1 MGQDIIQEGL
11 IKVRLAKV
19 DQLFNSL
26 DPSPFHERD
35 LDADAEEYIVAWAR
49 EFPRDVDLR
58 IRIELPAEELQH
70 ARSRGAEAALGNYFG
85 YRADLIQREL
95 REIFRMGRRYL
106 SIGLVVLM
114 ICLLANHL
122 LRINFPDNP
131 LMRVIE
137 ESLLILG
144 WVANWKPLETFLYDW
159 WPVRRRLRLYR
170 RLAVAPVEFTKAGS
184 GGHESS
190 VNDHK

>member
-1 MGQDIIQEGL
+1 MKQDDAREGVIRL
-11 IKVRLAKV
+11 RLARV

-49 EFPRDVDLR
+49 EFPPEAPLR
-58 IRIELPAEELQH
+58 LSIELPPGEVPR
-70 ARSRGAEAALGNYFG
+70 ARARGADRALGNYFG

-95 REIFRMGRRYL
+95 RELFRLGRRYL
-106 SIGLVVLM
+106 AVGLVVLM
-114 ICLLANHL
+114 VCLLANHL
-122 LRINFPDNP
+122 LRTTLPDNP
-131 LMRVIE
+131 LMQMIE

-170 RLAVAPVEFTKAGS
+170 RLEQAPVELA
-184 GGHESS
+184 EAAR
-190 VNDHK
+190 

>member
-1 MGQDIIQEGL
+1 MALDVLPEGL
-11 IKVRLAKV
+11 IKLRLAKV

-49 EFPRDVDLR
+49 ELPGDADLQ
-58 IRIELPAEELQH
+58 IRIELPPDELRRAQM
-70 ARSRGAEAALGNYFG
+70 RGAEAALGNYFG
-85 YRADLIQREL
+85 YRADLIQRDL
-95 REIFRMGRRYL
+95 RELFRMGRRYL
-106 SIGLVVLM
+106 MIGLVVLM
-114 ICLLANHL
+114 VCLLANHL
-122 LRINFPDNP
+122 LRTNLPDNP

-170 RLAVAPVEFTKAGS
+170 RLAKAPAAFAEAGS
-184 GGHESS
+184 AGIA
-190 VNDHK
+190 

>member
-1 MGQDIIQEGL
+1 MMPDGMTEEGLPEGL
-11 IKVRLAKV
+11 IKLRLSRI

-49 EFPRDVDLR
+49 EFPADAELR
-58 IRIELPAEELQH
+58 IRIELPADELRRAQ
-70 ARSRGAEAALGNYFG
+70 ARGTGVALGNYFG
-85 YRADLIQREL
+85 YRAALIEREL
-95 REIFRMGRRYL
+95 RELFRMGRRYL
-106 SIGLVVLM
+106 LIGLVVLM
-114 ICLLANHL
+114 FCLLASQL
-122 LRINFPDNP
+122 LRANFADNP

-159 WPVRRRLRLYR
+159 WPIRRRLRLYR
-170 RLAVAPVEFTKAGS
+170 RLETAPTEFAEEDAS
-184 GGHESS
+184 ES
-190 VNDHK
+190 D

>member
-1 MGQDIIQEGL
+1 MSEQEPSEGVIRL
-11 IKVRLAKV
+11 RLAKV

-35 LDADAEEYIVAWAR
+35 LDTNAEEYIVAWAR
-49 EFPRDVDLR
+49 ELPRDVELR
-58 IRIELPAEELQH
+58 IHIDLPAEELQR
-70 ARSRGAEAALGNYFG
+70 ARARGAGLAIGNYFG

-95 REIFRMGRRYL
+95 RELFRMGRRYL

-114 ICLLANHL
+114 ACLLANHL
-122 LRINFPDNP
+122 LRTAAPDNP
-131 LMRVIE
+131 VMRVIE

-170 RLAVAPVEFTKAGS
+170 RLQKAAVAFAQAPVDGTL
-184 GGHESS
+184 
-190 VNDHK
+190 